1 MKCWLKCCT
10 DKDKAG
16 SCIVSVPVWKGHS
29 TLRPASPSI
38 KVETTI
44 VKAAKFFQSA
54 TWFSYD
60 GVHIF
65 CSTKMATADMSWGL
79 GEKGKVGSG
88 LVVLV
93 FVSFFLKKKQQTPS
107 PCHQKTTTN
116 PQPKTNPKTQQQ
128 THNLQLFPGPFFSGS
143 SIQHIVL

>member
-1 MKCWLKCCT
+1 M
-10 DKDKAG
+10 
-16 SCIVSVPVWKGHS
+16 SVPVWKGHS

-54 TWFSYD
+54 TWFSYG

-93 FVSFFLKKKQQTPS
+93 FVSFFFKKK
-107 PCHQKTTTN
+107 TTN
-116 PQPKTNPKTQQQ
+116 TLPLPPKNHNKPPTKNKPQNPATN
-128 THNLQLFPGPFFSGS
+128 S
-143 SIQHIVL
+143 

>member
-1 MKCWLKCCT
+1 M
-10 DKDKAG
+10 
-16 SCIVSVPVWKGHS
+16 SVPVWKGHS

-54 TWFSYD
+54 TWFSYG

-93 FVSFFLKKKQQTPS
+93 FVSFF
-107 PCHQKTTTN
+107 
-116 PQPKTNPKTQQQ
+116 
-128 THNLQLFPGPFFSGS
+128 F
-143 SIQHIVL
+143 